1 MHRHIQHW
9 HCRDLFNDMLA
20 VSKLGDDDVQ
30 RAERLIDDA
39 KDDEDPSGNG
49 FDLKST
55 ILQSV
60 TGHYNGHLLSLLV
73 NNKYVENGREDNHQ
87 IGGRYLTANG
97 EEQFQIINRNDNP
110 IDNDQHRD
118 RKAIMR
124 SRMCLYII

>member
-1 MHRHIQHW
+1 
-9 HCRDLFNDMLA
+9 MLA

-39 KDDEDPSGNG
+39 KYDEDPSGNG

-60 TGHYNGHLLSLLV
+60 TGHYNDHLLSLLV
-73 NNKYVENGREDNHQ
+73 NNKYVKNGRENNHQ
-87 IGGRYLTANG
+87 IRCRYLTANG

-110 IDNDQHRD
+110 IDNDQHRN
-118 RKAIMR
+118 RKAIMH
-124 SRMCLYII
+124 SRMRLYII